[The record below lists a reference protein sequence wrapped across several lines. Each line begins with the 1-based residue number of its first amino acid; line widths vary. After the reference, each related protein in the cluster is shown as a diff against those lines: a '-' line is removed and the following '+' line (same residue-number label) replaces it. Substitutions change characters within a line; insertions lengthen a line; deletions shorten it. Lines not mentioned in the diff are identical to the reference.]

1 MLKLIVEYISKRG
14 LDMEKNSI
22 LIVDDDRDI
31 IRFIN
36 VNLEQEGFTVFS
48 ADNGEEAL
56 EVLNNNDVQLA
67 ILDVMMPQMD
77 GIELCRRI
85 REKYSLPIMFLSAK
99 SSDVDKVIGFSTG
112 ADDYIVKPFSTI
124 EFIARV
130 KAQLRRYTYFN
141 QNTVQVIEKKINIRG
156 LEIDEVSRTVMLYGE
171 TINLT
176 KTEYDILCLMAVT
189 RNRVFTI
196 EEIYESVWKERAY
209 ESNNTVMVH
218 IARLRNKIEENP
230 KEPKFIQ
237 NVWGVGYKIED

>member
-1 MLKLIVEYISKRG
+1 
-14 LDMEKNSI
+14 MEKNSI

-31 IRFIN
+31 IRF
-36 VNLEQEGFTVFS
+36 VNENLKQEGFTVFS

-99 SSDVDKVIGFSTG
+99 SSDVDKVVGFSTG

-141 QNTVQVIEKKINIRG
+141 QNAVQVIEKKINIRG

-176 KTEYDILCLMAVT
+176 KTEYDILYLMAAAM
-189 RNRVFTI
+189 NRVFTI

-230 KEPKFIQ
+230 KEPRFIQ

>member
-1 MLKLIVEYISKRG
+1 
-14 LDMEKNSI
+14 MEKNSI

-31 IRFIN
+31 IRF
-36 VNLEQEGFTVFS
+36 VNENLKQEGFSVFS

-99 SSDVDKVIGFSTG
+99 SADVDKVVGFSTG

-141 QNTVQVIEKKINIRG
+141 QNAVQVIEKKINIRG

-176 KTEYDILCLMAVT
+176 KTEYDILYLMAAAM
-189 RNRVFTI
+189 NRVFTI

>member
-1 MLKLIVEYISKRG
+1 
-14 LDMEKNSI
+14 
-22 LIVDDDRDI
+22 
-31 IRFIN
+31 
-36 VNLEQEGFTVFS
+36 
-48 ADNGEEAL
+48 
-56 EVLNNNDVQLA
+56 
-67 ILDVMMPQMD
+67 MPQMD

-85 REKYSLPIMFLSAK
+85 REKHSLPIIFLSAK
-99 SSDVDKVIGFSTG
+99 SSDVDKVVGFSTG

-141 QNTVQVIEKKINIRG
+141 QNAVQVIEKKINIRG

-176 KTEYDILCLMAVT
+176 KTEYEILYLMAAAK
-189 RNRVFTI
+189 NRVFTI

-209 ESNNTVMVH
+209 ESDNTVMVH

>member
-1 MLKLIVEYISKRG
+1 
-14 LDMEKNSI
+14 
-22 LIVDDDRDI
+22 
-31 IRFIN
+31 
-36 VNLEQEGFTVFS
+36 
-48 ADNGEEAL
+48 
-56 EVLNNNDVQLA
+56 
-67 ILDVMMPQMD
+67 MPQMD

-85 REKYSLPIMFLSAK
+85 REKHSLPIMFLSAK

-141 QNTVQVIEKKINIRG
+141 QNAPQVMEKKINIRG

-171 TINLT
+171 RINLT
-176 KTEYDILCLMAVT
+176 KTEYDIFHLMAL

-196 EEIYESVWKERAY
+196 EEIYESVWNERAY